1 MSTLSIVCGILL
13 ILVGLAGYIHGTST
27 GHGSVT
33 ALIPAFIGI
42 PLALLGVIAGIKDGW
57 RKHLM
62 HVAVVIALLGFIATA
77 GRLISKL
84 SELTMS
90 VLLIPTGSDVLGTLL
105 FELQSYAD
113 PSSAAAIASALL
125 LIVLAGLAVQALVGR
140 RAEVRT

>member
-1 MSTLSIVCGILL
+1 MSLLSIICGALL
-13 ILVGLAGYIHGTST
+13 VLVGLAGYIHGTST

-42 PLALLGVIAGIKDGW
+42 PLALLGVAAGIKDGW

-84 SELTMS
+84 SELSMS
-90 VLLIPTGSDVLGTLL
+90 PAVLSQTATAAICLVFIILSIRS
-105 FELQSYAD
+105 F
-113 PSSAAAIASALL
+113 AAA
-125 LIVLAGLAVQALVGR
+125 R
-140 RAEVRT
+140 RDRI